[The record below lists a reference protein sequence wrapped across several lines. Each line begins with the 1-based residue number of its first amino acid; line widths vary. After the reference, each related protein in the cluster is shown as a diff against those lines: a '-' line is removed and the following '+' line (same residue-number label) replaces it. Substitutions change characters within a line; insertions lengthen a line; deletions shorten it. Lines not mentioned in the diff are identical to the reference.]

1 MKIAIGCD
9 HIVTPI
15 KDHMVKYL
23 TNQGHKVIDC
33 GTYNSI
39 RTHYPIYGFEVARQV
54 VNKKVDLGIVI
65 CGTGVGITN
74 AAQKTRGARV
84 VLTREVEVAKKAR
97 ELYNANILGMGG
109 NITGIGL
116 MERIADSFIKSKYL
130 GSNKANIKIID
141 QLIKNNNYDV
151 HQFDKEIRDWH
162 NGKYTNNDKQPSI
175 PLPKTWTK

>member
-9 HIVTPI
+9 HIVTPM

-33 GTYNSI
+33 GTYDGV
-39 RTHYPIYGFEVARQV
+39 RTHYAIYGFEVARQV
-54 VNKKVDLGIVI
+54 VTKKVDLGIVI

-74 AAQKTRGARV
+74 SAQKVKGTRV

-116 MERIADSFIKSKYL
+116 MERITDTFLKAKYL
-130 GSNKANIKIID
+130 GSNKADLKLID
-141 QLIKNNNYDV
+141 GLIKNKNYDI
-151 HQFDKEIRDWH
+151 HQLDKEIDE
-162 NGKYTNNDKQPSI
+162 
-175 PLPKTWTK
+175 

>member
-9 HIVTPI
+9 HIVTPM

-23 TNQGHKVIDC
+23 TNQGYKVIDC
-33 GTYNSI
+33 GTYGNI

-74 AAQKTRGARV
+74 AAQKTKGARV
-84 VLTREVEVAKKAR
+84 VLTREVEIAKKAR

-116 MERIADSFIKSKYL
+116 MERIADTFLNAKYL
-130 GSNKANIKIID
+130 GANKNNLKIID
-141 QLIKNNNYDV
+141 SLIKNKNYDV
-151 HQFDKEIRDWH
+151 NQFKKEID
-162 NGKYTNNDKQPSI
+162 N
-175 PLPKTWTK
+175 

>member
-151 HQFDKEIRDWH
+151 HQFDKEIRD
-162 NGKYTNNDKQPSI
+162 
-175 PLPKTWTK
+175 

>member
-9 HIVTPI
+9 HIVTPM

-23 TNQGHKVIDC
+23 TNQGYKVIDC
-33 GTYNSI
+33 GTYNSV

-54 VNKKVDLGIVI
+54 VIKKADLGIVI
-65 CGTGVGITN
+65 CGTGVGISN
-74 AAQKTRGARV
+74 AAQKIKGSRV

-116 MERIADSFIKSKYL
+116 MERITDTFLKAKYL
-130 GSNKANIKIID
+130 GGNKNNLKIISG
-141 QLIKNNNYDV
+141 LIKNDNYDI
-151 HQFDKEIRDWH
+151 HQLDNEIKAWH
-162 NGKYTNNDKQPSI
+162 DGVYTENKKQEKI
-175 PLPKTWTK
+175 PLPKTWKK